1 MPPANDAPTD
11 VTPPATERDDGF
23 DFDFDAEVP
32 PPPPRRRR
40 LPLLTAGLALCAAIG
55 AGVLGG
61 ILIQK
66 HWGGSGSGGGRG
78 AAALAALS
86 GRGGQAGRGAGGSG
100 ARPAGANAFTRGGT
114 VGQVKAI
121 DGTSL
126 YVTDLQGNTVKVTTG
141 PGVRV
146 RVTSDATLKK
156 VRPGDYVTVEGT
168 QTKTG
173 YRATSITDSGTESPL
188 GGLFGGGGAA
198 AGSAPG
204 GQQSGSGGTGNV
216 PALPGLG
223 G

>member
-1 MPPANDAPTD
+1 MPPADDAPTD
-11 VTPPATERDDGF
+11 VAPPAPERDDGF

-40 LPLLTAGLALCAAIG
+40 LPLFTAGLALCAAIG
-55 AGVLGG
+55 AGVVCG

-78 AAALAALS
+78 AAALAAFS
-86 GRGGQAGRGAGGSG
+86 GRG
-100 ARPAGANAFTRGGT
+100 ARPAGANAFARGGT

-126 YVTDLQGNTVKVTTG
+126 YVTDLQGDTVKVTTG

-146 RVTSDATLKK
+146 RVTSDTTLKK
-156 VRPGDYVTVEGT
+156 VRPGDYVTVQGT

-188 GGLFGGGGAA
+188 GALFGGGGAA
-198 AGSAPG
+198 GGSAPG
-204 GQQSGSGGTGNV
+204 GRQSGGGGPGNV
-216 PALPGLG
+216 QVLPGLG

>member
-1 MPPANDAPTD
+1 MPPADDAPTD
-11 VTPPATERDDGF
+11 VTPPAPERDDGF

-55 AGVLGG
+55 AGVVFG

-66 HWGGSGSGGGRG
+66 HWGGSGSGGGRN
-78 AAALAALS
+78 AAALAAFA
-86 GRGGQAGRGAGGSG
+86 GRTGQAGGTGGGSG
-100 ARPAGANAFTRGGT
+100 RAAGANAFTRGGT

-156 VRPGDYVTVEGT
+156 VRPGDYVTVQGT

-173 YRATSITDSGTESPL
+173 YRATSITDSGTQSPL

-198 AGSAPG
+198 GGRAPG
-204 GQQSGSGGTGNV
+204 GQQSGGGGTGNV
-216 PALPGLG
+216 PVLPGLG